1 MLRKTLAAFAAFA
14 ATLFFSLGCPQQD
27 GSRETKTQ
35 PAPAVAAPDKT
46 AATPA
51 PAVAAQP
58 KPDAVL
64 PGPMSRRFRMFPLRQ
79 NRPTRRG
86 RTRPKSRRCAERAVG
101 PSPGAFANDP
111 PFKDW
116 PKPKAVIFC
125 SGMQMGYIEPCGCS
139 GKENQKGGLSRRASL
154 LEKLARMVGRSKPSM
169 SVDKSSG
176 SANRPS

>member
-64 PGPMSRRFRMFPLRQ
+64 PGPNVAAVP
-79 NRPTRRG
+79 NVPAAAKPTDA
-86 RTRPKSRRCAERAVG
+86 PAASAPNPADAPSAPVG
-101 PSPGAFANDP
+101 PSPGALANDP

-116 PKPKAVIFC
+116 PKPKAVIVC

-154 LEKLARMVGRSKPSM
+154 LEKLA
-169 SVDKSSG
+169 
-176 SANRPS
+176 A